1 MTPAHQLAE
10 NYLRFTGVSVF
21 LTGKAGTGKTTF
33 LKTVVP
39 TISKQQVV
47 AAPTGVAAMNAGGV
61 TLHSLFQLPFGPYL
75 PIDNVPEGMPEHI
88 DWRNRRTLMR
98 NVRISKAKRRLL
110 QRLELLII
118 DEVSMVRADM
128 MDAIDRT
135 LRSIRRI
142 QRPFGG
148 VQVLFI
154 GDLRQLSPVVKQNE
168 WNILKQYYRSPYF
181 FDAQV
186 MKEVD
191 CVNVELKTVYRQSD
205 EQFVGLLNR
214 LRNKQVN
221 KDDMALLESRYNPNF
236 SPEKEA
242 QYITLCSHN
251 HQANA
256 INAKRLSEL
265 KGDAV
270 DLAAV
275 VKGDFP
281 EHSYPADAQLSLK
294 VGAQVMFVRNDIGE
308 DRRYYNGKIGVV
320 EAIVEDGIH
329 VTFTDG
335 SDDVLVEPVQWDN
348 VKFEVDDENKV
359 KENVMGSFLQY
370 PLRLA
375 WAITIHKSQGLTF
388 DHAIIDAGASF
399 APGQVYVAL
408 SRLTS
413 LEGLVL
419 RSRIT
424 PESVMVDEDVTD
436 YLNAFKSDVELD
448 KQLELK
454 KNEYARSL
462 VVEAT
467 DIQNFRV
474 VFTPFYRDIPAMK
487 LKDKDV
493 LLAWA
498 DKANQVMIEWDGVHK
513 KLMSYL
519 NQNWPM
525 TSLPNPTVMKRCMD
539 GCAYFLKLQKNSL
552 YVSLVKELEQLSVE
566 KATKRVLEEMNQILV
581 VVQQMGN
588 DLKRTSG
595 MLEAMMSGQALDNAL
610 SIRQDTSADKYD
622 KPEALQKAEKKQK
635 KKKQK
640 KEVGATYKETLTM
653 ALEGMSIEAIANKR
667 ELAASTIEGHFR
679 RLIGQGDLPM
689 ETLVNEEL
697 YQQISK
703 ALDGL
708 PEDAGAKDVKAI
720 LGDAC
725 SFAQVFVVMDH
736 LKQLESSTSNANGI

>member
-39 TISKQQVV
+39 AIPKQQVV

-75 PIDNVPEGMPEHI
+75 PIDNVPTGIPEYI

-110 QRLELLII
+110 QRLELLVI

-135 LRSIRRI
+135 LRSVRRI

-148 VQVLFI
+148 VQVLLI

-181 FDAQV
+181 FDAHV

-191 CVNVELKTVYRQSD
+191 CVNVELKTVYRQRD
-205 EQFVGLLNR
+205 EEFVGLLNR

-221 KDDMALLESRYNPNF
+221 NDDMALLESRYKPDFTPN
-236 SPEKEA
+236 KED

-251 HQANA
+251 HQADA
-256 INAKRLSEL
+256 INAKRLNEL

-281 EHSYPADAQLSLK
+281 EHSYPADVQLRLK
-294 VGAQVMFVRNDIGE
+294 VGAQVMFVRNDIGDE
-308 DRRYYNGKIGVV
+308 RRYYNGKIGIVD
-320 EAIVEDGIH
+320 AINEDGIH
-329 VTFTDG
+329 VTFSDG
-335 SDDVLVEPVQWDN
+335 SDDVMVEPVQWDN
-348 VKFEVDDENKV
+348 VKFEVDDDNKV

-388 DHAIIDAGASF
+388 DRAIIDAGASF

-419 RSRIT
+419 QSRIT
-424 PESVMVDEDVTD
+424 PESVKVDDDVSD

-448 KQLELK
+448 GQLELK

-487 LKDKDV
+487 IKNKEA

-498 DKANQVMIEWDGVHK
+498 DQVNRVMVEWDGVHK
-513 KLMSYL
+513 KLLGYL

-525 TSLPNPTVMKRCMD
+525 TTLPHSSVMKRCLD
-539 GCAYFLKLQKNSL
+539 GCTYFLNLQKNSL
-552 YVSLVKELEQLSVE
+552 YTPLVKDLERLSSE
-566 KATKRVLEEMNQILV
+566 KATKRVLEEMKQLLV

-588 DLKRTSG
+588 DLTRTSG
-595 MLEAMMSGQALDNAL
+595 MLEAMMAGQALDSAL
-610 SIRQDTSADKYD
+610 SIRQDTSADNYE
-622 KPEALQKAEKKQK
+622 KPAELQKAEKVLK
-635 KKKQK
+635 KKKPK
-640 KEVGATYKETLTM
+640 KEVGATYKETLAM
-653 ALEGMSIEAIANKR
+653 ALGGMSIEEIAKKR

-679 RLIGQGDLPM
+679 RLINQGDLPLEM
-689 ETLVNEEL
+689 FVDEVLYKQITQAIEEL
-697 YQQISK
+697 
-703 ALDGL
+703 
-708 PEDAGAKDVKAI
+708 PEESGAKDVKAA

-725 SFAQVFVVMDH
+725 SFAQIFVVMVQ
-736 LKQLESSTSNANGI
+736 LKQEVE